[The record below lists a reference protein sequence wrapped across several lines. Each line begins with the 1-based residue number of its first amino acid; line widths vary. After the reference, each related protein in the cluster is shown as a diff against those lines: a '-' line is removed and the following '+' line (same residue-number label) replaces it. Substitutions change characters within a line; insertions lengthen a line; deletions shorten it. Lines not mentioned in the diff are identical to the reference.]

1 MDDKVPKDNIK
12 DFKDLYNMVKNWK
25 VKDLLKVENQV
36 IVREILKDLGRDEV
50 IRGINGPPLG
60 WGDLKYNIFIV
71 LQAFIAGI
79 IKKSDVINN
88 PAYVNAIDKTI
99 DAMKTSISHLSLPP
113 EITDI
118 IIENTTYNFSSKK
131 PKRRSKKPKRR
142 SKKPK
147 RRSKKGSRSRRRS
160 RSR

>member
-1 MDDKVPKDNIK
+1 
-12 DFKDLYNMVKNWK
+12 MVKNWK

-60 WGDLKYNIFIV
+60 WGTLRYYNFIV

-79 IKKSDVINN
+79 IRQSDVIDNLN
-88 PAYVNAIDKTI
+88 YVGIINDYNKVIQIYVKHI
-99 DAMKTSISHLSLPP
+99 KGLPDD
-113 EITDI
+113 ITDMVA
-118 IIENTTYNFSSKK
+118 EYRFSSKK
-131 PKRRSKKPKRR
+131 PKKRSRKLRKRSKK
-142 SKKPK
+142 S
-147 RRSKKGSRSRRRS
+147 SRRS